1 MVKLGALANG
11 AQSFAERIISAAN
24 LILIKDRS
32 STTQPASRLQT
43 MIVTIRTNRTLFME
57 HVRKTKYKDDIN
69 MIPGLSEIGKDNDDN
84 LWNYK
89 LI

>member
-32 STTQPASRLQT
+32 STT
-43 MIVTIRTNRTLFME
+43 
-57 HVRKTKYKDDIN
+57 
-69 MIPGLSEIGKDNDDN
+69 
-84 LWNYK
+84 
-89 LI
+89 